1 MDLLQDNKGFT
12 PVNRTGEKEK
22 NRLTLLFIILMFVV
36 FVKLFFF
43 GLKAAWGISKFVL
56 TIVFLPLILLV
67 MVAGGLISIALPVL
81 LVIGVVGLI
90 ASKA

>member
-1 MDLLQDNKGFT
+1 M
-12 PVNRTGEKEK
+12 
-22 NRLTLLFIILMFVV
+22 LTLLFIICMFGV
-36 FVKLFFF
+36 FGKLFWF
-43 GLKAAWGISKFVL
+43 GVKAAWGISKFVL

>member
-1 MDLLQDNKGFT
+1 M
-12 PVNRTGEKEK
+12 
-22 NRLTLLFIILMFVV
+22 ICMFGV
-36 FVKLFFF
+36 FGKLFFF

>member
-1 MDLLQDNKGFT
+1 M
-12 PVNRTGEKEK
+12 
-22 NRLTLLFIILMFVV
+22 LTLIFMICMFGV
-36 FVKLFFF
+36 FGKLFFF

-56 TIVFLPLILLV
+56 TIVFLSLILLV